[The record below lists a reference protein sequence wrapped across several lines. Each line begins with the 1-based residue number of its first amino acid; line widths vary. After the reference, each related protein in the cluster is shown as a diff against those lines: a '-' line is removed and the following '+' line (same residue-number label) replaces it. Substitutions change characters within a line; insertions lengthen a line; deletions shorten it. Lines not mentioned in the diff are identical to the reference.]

1 MKIRI
6 PLLIVGLTCA
16 LIAPAGA
23 SLTWEQQEIDLHPAL
38 ADKTAVAHFKYKNTG
53 DKPIK
58 ITSVHASC
66 GCTTAALAKD
76 TVAPNESGE
85 IVATF
90 TIGDRS
96 GVQTKSITVRTD
108 DQPEQATILRLKATI
123 PQVLTV
129 APVFLFWSA
138 KDDLIPKVITVDV
151 GADFKVDKMNVTSTD
166 KSIETEVVPV
176 PDKKEFRVIVKP
188 TESGRPI
195 NASLKIEPVLPDD
208 AHKPYYAN
216 VRVDSRAKMP
226 KAPMAP
232 PK

>member
-1 MKIRI
+1 MKIRSAF
-6 PLLIVGLTCA
+6 LIVSLT
-16 LIAPAGA
+16 LLFLGRAGA
-23 SLTWEQQEIDLHPAL
+23 ALVWEQKEADLHPAL
-38 ADKTAVAHFKYKNTG
+38 TDKTAVAHFKYKNTG
-53 DKPIK
+53 DKPVK

-76 TVAPNESGE
+76 TVAPEESGE

-96 GVQTKSITVRTD
+96 GVQTKTITVRTD
-108 DQPEQATILRLKATI
+108 DQPEQATILKLKATI
-123 PQVLTV
+123 PQLLQV

-138 KDDLIPKVITVDV
+138 KDALTPKVITVDV
-151 GADFKVDKMNVTSTD
+151 GADYAVDKINVTSTD

-176 PDKKEFRVIVKP
+176 PDKKEFRVVVKP

-195 NASLKIEPVLPDD
+195 NASLKIEPVLKED

-216 VRVDSRAKMP
+216 VRIDSRAK
-226 KAPMAP
+226 P
-232 PK
+232 PPQ

>member
-1 MKIRI
+1 MKISSAF
-6 PLLIVGLTCA
+6 LIVSLTF
-16 LIAPAGA
+16 LLLGRAGA
-23 SLTWEQQEIDLHPAL
+23 ALVWEQKEADLHPAL
-38 ADKTAVAHFKYKNTG
+38 TDKTAVAHFKYKNTG
-53 DKPIK
+53 DKPVK

-76 TVAPNESGE
+76 TVAPEESGE

-96 GVQTKSITVRTD
+96 GVQTKTITVRTD
-108 DQPEQATILRLKATI
+108 DQPEQATILKLKATI
-123 PQVLTV
+123 PQLLQV

-138 KDDLIPKVITVDV
+138 KDALTPKVITVDV
-151 GADFKVDKMNVTSTD
+151 GEDYAVDKINVTSTD

-176 PDKKEFRVIVKP
+176 PEKKEFRVIVKP

-195 NASLKIEPVLPDD
+195 NASLKIEPVLKAD

-216 VRVDSRAKMP
+216 VRIDSRAK
-226 KAPMAP
+226 P
-232 PK
+232 PPQ

>member
-1 MKIRI
+1 MKIRSAF
-6 PLLIVGLTCA
+6 LIVSLTF
-16 LIAPAGA
+16 LLLGRAGA
-23 SLTWEQQEIDLHPAL
+23 ALVWEQKEADLHPAL
-38 ADKTAVAHFKYKNTG
+38 TDKTAVAHFKYKNTG
-53 DKPIK
+53 DKPVK

-76 TVAPNESGE
+76 TVAPEESGE

-96 GVQTKSITVRTD
+96 GVQTKTITVRTD
-108 DQPEQATILRLKATI
+108 DQPEQATILKLKATI
-123 PQVLTV
+123 PQLLQV

-138 KDDLIPKVITVDV
+138 KDALTPKVITVDV
-151 GADFKVDKMNVTSTD
+151 GADYAVDKINVTSTD

-176 PDKKEFRVIVKP
+176 PEKKEFRVIVKP

-195 NASLKIEPVLPDD
+195 NASLKIEPVLKAD

-216 VRVDSRAKMP
+216 VRIDSRAK
-226 KAPMAP
+226 P
-232 PK
+232 PPQ

>member
-1 MKIRI
+1 MKIRTAF
-6 PLLIVGLTCA
+6 LIVSLTC
-16 LIAPAGA
+16 LLLGPAGA
-23 SLTWEQQEIDLHPAL
+23 ALVWEQKEADLHPAL
-38 ADKTAVAHFKYKNTG
+38 TDKTAVAHFKYKNTG
-53 DKPIK
+53 DKPVR

-76 TVAPNESGE
+76 TVAPEESGE

-96 GVQTKSITVRTD
+96 GVQTKTITVRTD
-108 DQPEQATILRLKATI
+108 EQPEQATILKLKATI
-123 PQVLTV
+123 PQLLQV

-138 KDDLIPKVITVDV
+138 KDELSPKVITVDV
-151 GADFKVDKMNVTSTD
+151 GADYAVDKINVTSTD

-176 PDKKEFRVIVKP
+176 PDKKEFRITVKP

-195 NASLKIEPVLPDD
+195 NASLKIEPVLKEE

-216 VRVDSRAKMP
+216 VRVDSRAQPVP
-226 KAPMAP
+226 K
-232 PK
+232 

>member
-1 MKIRI
+1 MKIRTSF
-6 PLLIVGLTCA
+6 LIVSLTCA
-16 LIAPAGA
+16 LLAPAGA
-23 SLTWEQQEIDLHPAL
+23 ALVWEQREADLHPAL
-38 ADKTAVAHFKYKNTG
+38 TDKTAVAHFKYKNTG
-53 DKPIK
+53 DKPVK

-76 TVAPNESGE
+76 TVAPDESGE

-96 GVQTKSITVRTD
+96 GVQTKTITVRTD
-108 DQPEQATILRLKATI
+108 DQPEQATTLKLKATI
-123 PQVLTV
+123 PQLLQL

-138 KDDLIPKVITVDV
+138 KDELIPKVITVDV
-151 GADFKVDKMNVTSTD
+151 GADFTVDKMTVTSTD

-195 NASLKIEPVLPDD
+195 NASLKIEPVLPDNVQ
-208 AHKPYYAN
+208 KSYYAN

-226 KAPMAP
+226 

>member
-1 MKIRI
+1 MKIRSAFLI
-6 PLLIVGLTCA
+6 ISLTLLFLGR
-16 LIAPAGA
+16 AGA
-23 SLTWEQQEIDLHPAL
+23 ALVWEQKEADLHPAL
-38 ADKTAVAHFKYKNTG
+38 TDKTAVAHFKYKNTG
-53 DKPIK
+53 DKPVK

-76 TVAPNESGE
+76 TVAPEESGE

-96 GVQTKSITVRTD
+96 GVQTKTITVRTD
-108 DQPEQATILRLKATI
+108 DQPEQATILKLKATI
-123 PQVLTV
+123 PQLLQV

-138 KDDLIPKVITVDV
+138 KDALTPKVITVDV
-151 GADFKVDKMNVTSTD
+151 GADYAVDKINVTSTD

-176 PDKKEFRVIVKP
+176 PDKKEFRVVVKP

-195 NASLKIEPVLPDD
+195 NASLKIEPVLKED

-216 VRVDSRAKMP
+216 VRIDSRAK
-226 KAPMAP
+226 P
-232 PK
+232 PPQ